1 MPESRVCPPWWERWA
16 GWWEHQQLFLQAEDP
31 SGRFD
36 YERAQHRVRW
46 RGHLTVAGRSW
57 ELIIRWGPGTPYMAP
72 AIEPVGCWSMYHQLR
87 DRSMCLLKPEAV
99 SAGYTGVPDMGFWL
113 KRAAGWFEGYVQQ
126 GWAIE
131 RGLWHLVALGRP
143 GAGHRVDLPP
153 MRLMGLPPAWRRG
166 SFERVGQFRA
176 LLSRTEGLSAVK
188 EWRPGIKGPWLHW
201 DEAENLVAGEREEL
215 QGIWLLPDVEM
226 DPRLRAERFFMDER
240 LWRQFQH
247 LAKQLSE
254 KSRRKGRR
262 CLLAVGWDFLG
273 QSDTSWFIDVLDPGI
288 KRGPVR
294 TLRDLGPDASAEAIR
309 ELLVDSIK
317 NTFRRLR
324 QVLEM
329 TVPWSG
335 IVLDDQTLDARRRS
349 GRPDAVHQRISSAQ
363 VLLVGLG
370 ALGSEVAHL
379 LAQEGVGSFLLVDAD
394 LLMPGNVA
402 RHRANLA
409 DAGRP
414 KVMAVQQDILRI
426 NPSAKVQMLENWI
439 DEQLPKLGWTP
450 QGPDVPFV
458 AVGLTGDEASEH
470 VLGELA
476 TFHRQHCIHAWM
488 ELDGQVLR
496 LFRVLSGK
504 DPTLLQLAREPQSS
518 IPPLPR
524 SSGLA
529 VPPREC
535 AETVLPGSAGNIHAA
550 ANFIARMVLDVITG
564 RQEDAN
570 HWLFAPDGVRDT
582 EVEFSPLRSRYG
594 VASFRLSGS
603 RYPAVPHGTAA

>member
-1 MPESRVCPPWWERWA
+1 
-16 GWWEHQQLFLQAEDP
+16 
-31 SGRFD
+31 
-36 YERAQHRVRW
+36 
-46 RGHLTVAGRSW
+46 
-57 ELIIRWGPGTPYMAP
+57 MAP

-87 DRSMCLLKPEAV
+87 DRSMCLLKPEAL

-113 KRAAGWFEGYVQQ
+113 KRAAGWFEGYVQ
-126 GWAIE
+126 GRWAIE
-131 RGLWHLVALGRP
+131 PALWHVVALGRP
-143 GAGHRVDLPP
+143 GAGHRVNLPP

-166 SFERVGQFRA
+166 AFERVGQFRA
-176 LLSRTEGLSAVK
+176 LVSSNEGLSAVK
-188 EWRPGIKGPWLHW
+188 EWRPGIKGQWRHW
-201 DEAENLVAGEREEL
+201 AEAGNLVAGEREEL
-215 QGIWLLPDVEM
+215 QGIWLRPEVGVE
-226 DPRLRAERFFMDER
+226 RRSRRERFFKDER
-240 LWRQFQH
+240 LWKQFLH
-247 LAKQLSE
+247 LSKQLSE
-254 KSRRKGRR
+254 KSSKKQRRF
-262 CLLAVGWDFLG
+262 LMAFGWDFAG
-273 QSDTSWFIDVLDPGI
+273 ESDTTWLVDVFDPSL
-288 KRGPVR
+288 KPEPVR
-294 TLRDLGPDASAEAIR
+294 TLQDLGPNASLEELRALVMDSLMDTLR
-309 ELLVDSIK
+309 ELQ
-317 NTFRRLR
+317 
-324 QVLEM
+324 QVFE
-329 TVPWSG
+329 TPKSWSG

-349 GRPDAVHQRISSAQ
+349 GRQEAVHQRISSAQ
-363 VLLVGLG
+363 VFLVGLG

-379 LAQEGVGSFLLVDAD
+379 LAQEGVGNFLLVDAD

-414 KVMAVQQDILRI
+414 KVVAVQQDIQRI
-426 NPSAKVQMLENWI
+426 NPSAKVQVLENWI
-439 DEQLPKLGWTP
+439 DEQLPRLGWTP

-476 TFHRQHCIHAWM
+476 THHQQHCLHAWM
-488 ELDGQVLR
+488 EMDGQVLR

-504 DPTLLQLAREPQSS
+504 DPTLLQLSREPQSS

-564 RQEDAN
+564 RQDEEN

-603 RYPAVPHGTAA
+603 RSLAAPHGTAA